1 MEIDQVKPE
10 RHDIAPD
17 GDLILLYKKHANRP
31 VELRVSTT
39 ILKSQSIYFEAL
51 SGRWLETLPVRP
63 DGLREM
69 AFERFDP
76 DAMLIIMK
84 AAHLKFQ
91 GIPDELNVKLLHK
104 IAKYVHM
111 FDMFPA
117 VCTLARP
124 WIQYVRMFVDQCN
137 STELAGYLLGIM
149 WVFNLKE
156 QFKKATR
163 SIVVDCNAVDIDLS
177 RTLIDQSMF
186 DDLLAIRHKL
196 MRDMSSLIESTLI
209 APLKQAE
216 KNGKVICHEECDHH
230 IRIHMQV
237 LMEAPPNKE
246 TKPSRIVEG
255 LRLLLDDRKFYHNS
269 SRDPLEG
276 FRKPHCIG
284 RLNDVISQLDRMLE
298 TVEGFDLADW
308 RPEASQDV
316 VWGDD
321 VEPEL
326 RLDWPYDQKFNFDS
340 DYELSPRSS
349 ASPPPGKGR
358 KE

>member
-1 MEIDQVKPE
+1 MSTMEIDQVRPE

-17 GDLILLYKKHANRP
+17 GDLILLYKKYANRP
-31 VELRVSTT
+31 VELQVSTT
-39 ILKSQSIYFEAL
+39 ILKSQSIYFKGL

-63 DGLREM
+63 DGLPEM
-69 AFERFDP
+69 AFDRLDP

-163 SIVVDCNAVDIDLS
+163 SIIVDCNAVDIDLS

-186 DDLLAIRHKL
+186 DDLLAIRHEL
-196 MRDMSSLIESTLI
+196 MRDMSSLIQSKLI
-209 APLKQAE
+209 APLKQGE
-216 KNGKVICHEECDHH
+216 KNGKAICHRECDHH

-255 LRLLLDDRKFYHNS
+255 LRK
-269 SRDPLEG
+269 PL
-276 FRKPHCIG
+276 CIG
-284 RLNDVISQLDRMLE
+284 RLNEVISQLDKMLE
-298 TVEGFDLADW
+298 KVEGFDLADW
-308 RPEASQDV
+308 RSEASQEV

-326 RLDWPYDQKFNFDS
+326 RLDWPYFDI
-340 DYELSPRSS
+340 DYCLPDWAYSVDLPDFD
-349 ASPPPGKGR
+349 
-358 KE
+358 

>member
-76 DAMLIIMK
+76 DTMLIIMK

-124 WIQYVRMFVDQCN
+124 WIH
-137 STELAGYLLGIM
+137 TELAGYLLGIM

>member
-1 MEIDQVKPE
+1 MGTMKIDQVKLE

-39 ILKSQSIYFEAL
+39 ILKSQSIYFKGL

-69 AFERFDP
+69 AFDCLDP

-104 IAKYVHM
+104 VAKYVHM

-163 SIVVDCNAVDIDLS
+163 SIIVDFKAVDIDLS

-186 DDLLAIRHKL
+186 GKYPFP
-196 MRDMSSLIESTLI
+196 SFVPLIILNMLT
-209 APLKQAE
+209 
-216 KNGKVICHEECDHH
+216 N
-230 IRIHMQV
+230 
-237 LMEAPPNKE
+237 
-246 TKPSRIVEG
+246 
-255 LRLLLDDRKFYHNS
+255 
-269 SRDPLEG
+269 
-276 FRKPHCIG
+276 
-284 RLNDVISQLDRMLE
+284 RLNRRSPGDTARTDARYE
-298 TVEGFDLADW
+298 FFDTVKAHH
-308 RPEASQDV
+308 AAQT
-316 VWGDD
+316 
-321 VEPEL
+321 
-326 RLDWPYDQKFNFDS
+326 
-340 DYELSPRSS
+340 
-349 ASPPPGKGR
+349 GR
-358 KE
+358 EEWQSHLP

>member
-76 DAMLIIMK
+76 DTMLIIMK

-124 WIQYVRMFVDQCN
+124 WIH
-137 STELAGYLLGIM
+137 TELAGYLLGIM

-196 MRDMSSLIESTLI
+196 MRDMSSLIESTII

-316 VWGDD
+316 VWGND

>member
-17 GDLILLYKKHANRP
+17 GDLILLYKKHASRP
-31 VELRVSTT
+31 VELRVSTA